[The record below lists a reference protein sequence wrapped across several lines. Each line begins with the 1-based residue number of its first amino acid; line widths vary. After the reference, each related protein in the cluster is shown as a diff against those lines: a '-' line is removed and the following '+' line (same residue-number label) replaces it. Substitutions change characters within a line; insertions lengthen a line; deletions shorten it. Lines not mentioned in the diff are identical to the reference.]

1 MKRIGG
7 ERLARLADRAVI
19 LLMCLLGFFSGL
31 SAPLGNSDTGVVTAL
46 LCTVIFCAVEEI
58 LGGVKAFQI
67 LEILTAALCIAC
79 LFRSE
84 FVIFVPIVAYELV
97 SLGQWRGLTAIS
109 AAAVIRLGVLL
120 QNLTFTRMGVVCCG
134 CIAVMYLVSV
144 LITVRSAK
152 MAELSDKLRTTR
164 DSAVEHS
171 NELMLKNRRL
181 IASQYSEIH
190 IATLRERNRIAREI
204 HDNVGHLLTRTL
216 LQMGAICIINSDEQL
231 KEPLESVRQTLDGA
245 MSAIRKSV
253 HDLHDESVD
262 LEASIRKT
270 IEPLRN
276 GREVFLDFDA
286 TNALEPNVKYCFAAV
301 VKEAV
306 SNIIKHSNSTQVR
319 VIVREHPK
327 IATLMIE
334 DNGTGASLES
344 SGIGLESIRERV
356 DALGGIVNIS
366 AEKSGFKI
374 FVSIVKKD

>member
-144 LITVRSAK
+144 LIAMRSAK
-152 MAELSDKLRTTR
+152 MTELSDKLRTTR

-181 IASQYSEIH
+181 IASQDSEIH
-190 IATLRERNRIAREI
+190 IATLRGRNRIAREI

-306 SNIIKHSNSTQVR
+306 SNIIKHSNSTQVK

>member
-97 SLGQWRGLTAIS
+97 SLGQWRGLAAVS

-144 LITVRSAK
+144 LIAMRSAK
-152 MAELSDKLRTTR
+152 MTELSDKLRTTR

-181 IASQYSEIH
+181 IASQDSEIH

-301 VKEAV
+301 VREAV

-344 SGIGLESIRERV
+344 GGIGLESIRERV

>member
-1 MKRIGG
+1 M
-7 ERLARLADRAVI
+7 ARLADRAVI

-58 LGGVKAFQI
+58 LGGVKAFRI
-67 LEILTAALCIAC
+67 LEVLTAALCIAC

-97 SLGQWRGLTAIS
+97 SLGQWRGLAAIS

-144 LITVRSAK
+144 LIAERSAK
-152 MAELSDKLRTTR
+152 MTELSDRLRTTR

-181 IASQYSEIH
+181 IASQDSEIH

-319 VIVREHPK
+319 VIVREHSK

-344 SGIGLESIRERV
+344 GGIGLESIRERV

>member
-97 SLGQWRGLTAIS
+97 SLGQWRGLTAVS

-144 LITVRSAK
+144 LIAVRSAK
-152 MAELSDKLRTTR
+152 MTELSDKLRTTR

-181 IASQYSEIH
+181 IASQDSKIH

-301 VKEAV
+301 VREAV

-319 VIVREHPK
+319 VIVREHPN

>member
-1 MKRIGG
+1 M
-7 ERLARLADRAVI
+7 ARLADRAVI

-31 SAPLGNSDTGVVTAL
+31 SAPLGNSDTGIVTAL

-97 SLGQWRGLTAIS
+97 SLGQWRGLAAVS

-144 LITVRSAK
+144 LIAVRSAK
-152 MAELSDKLRTTR
+152 MTELSDKLRTTR

-181 IASQYSEIH
+181 IAS
-190 IATLRERNRIAREI
+190 LRERNRIAREI

-301 VKEAV
+301 VREAV

>member
-97 SLGQWRGLTAIS
+97 SLGQWRGLTAVS

-144 LITVRSAK
+144 LIAVRSAK
-152 MAELSDKLRTTR
+152 MTELSDKLRTTR

-181 IASQYSEIH
+181 IASQDSKIH

-301 VKEAV
+301 VREAV